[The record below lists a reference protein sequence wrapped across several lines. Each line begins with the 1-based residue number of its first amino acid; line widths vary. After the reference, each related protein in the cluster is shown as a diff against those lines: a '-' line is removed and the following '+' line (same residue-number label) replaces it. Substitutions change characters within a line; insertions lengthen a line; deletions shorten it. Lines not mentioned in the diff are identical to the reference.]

1 MRWFCDE
8 AEFEASWEAWKA
20 WAKME
25 EAPWRALNSAARLE
39 HADFTKSL
47 LDTGWCMGHRCR
59 ESLAPCFSRAGAAP
73 HRAPPFLASAA
84 PSFARLLALRMPMA
98 DTHGETDQNCGP
110 RAA

>member
-59 ESLAPCFSRAGAAP
+59 ESLGAVFQPRRSRATSRAPCLRQRGAVACPAAGP
-73 HRAPPFLASAA
+73 
-84 PSFARLLALRMPMA
+84 
-98 DTHGETDQNCGP
+98 TDANGGHT
-110 RAA
+110 R